1 MVNGAG
7 DPPAKPKA
15 ETDAV
20 PGPGEREGSGSSAK
34 ARAAMMVLVPIAV
47 FDIAGPIIVQA
58 YARNHGASQVAALAA
73 SGIPPAIW
81 ELVTIAW
88 RRRVDAIGALVLSSI
103 ILSTLLGLITE
114 SAKLYLID
122 GAILGGA
129 FGVGFLASLLTSRP
143 VMFHF
148 ALAGNGGPDSQKGKE
163 FAALWQ
169 YEGFRRTMRVMTTV
183 WGVGLVLQAVVNIVI
198 IESASTSQ
206 GFLANKVLPYVT
218 FAVLGAWSVFYG
230 IRAKK
235 RGEAVRAAAAKE
247 QQAAV
252 T

>member
-1 MVNGAG
+1 MHNVMSGGGEIAGQSGAV
-7 DPPAKPKA
+7 
-15 ETDAV
+15 TD
-20 PGPGEREGSGSSAK
+20 REQSGRSAK
-34 ARAAMMVLVPIAV
+34 IRTAMTVFVPIAV

-58 YARNHGASQVAALAA
+58 FARNHGASQTAALAA
-73 SGIPPAIW
+73 SGIPPAFW

-88 RRRVDAIGALVLSSI
+88 RRRIDAIGALVLSGI
-103 ILSTLLGLITE
+103 ILSTLLGLVTG

-122 GAILGGA
+122 GAVLGGA
-129 FGVGFLASLLTSRP
+129 FGVAFLASLLTARP

-169 YEGFRRTMRVMTTV
+169 YEGFRRTMRVMTMV

-198 IESASTSQ
+198 IESASTNQ
-206 GFLANKVLPYVT
+206 AFFANKVLPYVT
-218 FAVLGAWSVFYG
+218 YAVLGAWTVFYG

-235 RGEAVRAAAAKE
+235 RGEAASAAAAEK
-247 QQAAV
+247 QPTA
-252 T
+252 TT